1 MALKAVLVVVANR
14 RMAWTV
20 VGLSSSS
27 SLCFFSCPVLL
38 CFCFLLRFLTVLLSC
53 LLRWRLLA
61 GGIAVGG
68 NGGSSPLCAEYILW
82 LLQPEDASVFLCRD
96 GVTAGEI
103 SVVDMA
109 P

>member
-53 LLRWRLLA
+53 VLRWRLLA

-68 NGGSSPLCAEYILW
+68 NGGSSPLCAE
-82 LLQPEDASVFLCRD
+82 PEDASVFLCRD